1 MEWSGR
7 APALPA
13 TNAGRGHRRQGAR
26 HVTEARHFARRNRHR
41 YRQEL
46 VPHRWPE
53 SARCYRAAAEVV
65 AWPVADVIAG
75 TAFVRGDRVIC
86 SEWFGEGEPPP
97 PKWQACHMRDF
108 DPTEQDSI
116 YRCLDRL
123 VEARRDCGSAANPSR
138 PAPYLAHMSDI
149 DLLHAAL
156 GVEK

>member
-1 MEWSGR
+1 MI
-7 APALPA
+7 
-13 TNAGRGHRRQGAR
+13 AR
-26 HVTEARHFARRNRHR
+26 NFGSRIQKLEAQSKRPDEILVIWRSPG
-41 YRQEL
+41 QE
-46 VPHRWPE
+46 
-53 SARCYRAAAEVV
+53 
-65 AWPVADVIAG
+65 VADVIAG

>member
-1 MEWSGR
+1 MI
-7 APALPA
+7 
-13 TNAGRGHRRQGAR
+13 AR
-26 HVTEARHFARRNRHR
+26 NVESRILKLEAQRKRPDEILVIWRSPG
-41 YRQEL
+41 QE
-46 VPHRWPE
+46 
-53 SARCYRAAAEVV
+53 
-65 AWPVADVIAG
+65 VADVIAG
-75 TAFVRGDRVIC
+75 TAFVHGDRVIC